1 MAAIIFLSAV
11 TVVLLIYMIFENKS
25 VKPSEYKS
33 FEDEIKL

>member
-25 VKPSEYKS
+25 VKTNEYMN
-33 FEDEIKL
+33 FEKEMKL